1 MSEDCILLLFI
12 ARDNAVLRK
21 QQNINRYVHA
31 YFSDNAEVMMELE
44 GIDLM
49 FSDQKVMPVPIKDY
63 RKCMKERK
71 EELKKSLSK

>member
-1 MSEDCILLLFI
+1 
-12 ARDNAVLRK
+12 
-21 QQNINRYVHA
+21 
-31 YFSDNAEVMMELE
+31 MMELE

-49 FSDQKVMPVPIKDY
+49 FSDQEVMPMQIKDY